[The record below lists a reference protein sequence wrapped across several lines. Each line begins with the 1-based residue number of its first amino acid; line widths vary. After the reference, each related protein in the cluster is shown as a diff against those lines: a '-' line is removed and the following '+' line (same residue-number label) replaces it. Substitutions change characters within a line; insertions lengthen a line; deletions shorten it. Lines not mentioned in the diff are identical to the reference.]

1 MIDPIRQ
8 CLRQPIPQIFEAA
21 TLLKAAVDAHLAAD
35 YTTAAACFRAANLPS
50 VRDWTESIWGKHSPE
65 ILCVRAVPGAPPILP
80 KESRIKVRMPTT
92 EEQNRL
98 IKHFGY
104 RCAFCGIPLIHRRI
118 RSRAAKLYPEAVP
131 WGRTNQS
138 QHAAFQAMWLQFDHV
153 LPHARGGNNSH
164 ENLVVTCAPC
174 NFGRMQYTLPE
185 LGLTDPR
192 ERTIEMT
199 DWDGLEGLK

>member
-1 MIDPIRQ
+1 
-8 CLRQPIPQIFEAA
+8 
-21 TLLKAAVDAHLAAD
+21 
-35 YTTAAACFRAANLPS
+35 
-50 VRDWTESIWGKHSPE
+50 
-65 ILCVRAVPGAPPILP
+65 
-80 KESRIKVRMPTT
+80 MPTT

-98 IKHFGY
+98 IKYFGY
-104 RCAFCGIPLIHRRI
+104 RCAFCGIPLIHRRV

-138 QHAAFQAMWLQFDHV
+138 QHATFQAMWLQFDHV

-164 ENLVVTCAPC
+164 ENLVITCAPC

-192 ERTIEMT
+192 ERTIEMI
-199 DWDGLEGLK
+199 DWNGLEDLQ

>member
-104 RCAFCGIPLIHRRI
+104 RCAFCGIPLI
-118 RSRAAKLYPEAVP
+118 
-131 WGRTNQS
+131 
-138 QHAAFQAMWLQFDHV
+138 
-153 LPHARGGNNSH
+153 
-164 ENLVVTCAPC
+164 
-174 NFGRMQYTLPE
+174 
-185 LGLTDPR
+185 
-192 ERTIEMT
+192 
-199 DWDGLEGLK
+199 